1 MNQDVALRDCVIRRV
16 GGLEEYSA
24 RRLISVP
31 VIRRVGGLEDRAPNK
46 SDIAKVI
53 RRVGG
58 LEAHA
63 RLR

>member
-31 VIRRVGGLEDRAPNK
+31 VIRRVGGLEVIVEPRLPVLE
-46 SDIAKVI
+46 VI

-58 LEAHA
+58 LEE
-63 RLR
+63 